1 MLQRERLTQETGPVP
16 IYTSTSPEPEPS
28 SPSAVA
34 LYMSSHERH
43 LTKSPSLPHLHKSG
57 AASTAWGTTQGLA
70 AQQRHWQGVQ
80 DRAFLL
86 GSTHKP
92 RVEYAPRAI
101 PVPPRSRQPPPQAIN
116 PTRIPHPKAAP
127 VHCSDT
133 ASTGARVRDAL
144 GSLSP
149 QLQVL
154 AVPTEG
160 LGRIG
165 ADGLSCTGKGA
176 HLQPRAHSQVNPP
189 SRKRWSK
196 EK

>member
-80 DRAFLL
+80 DRAFLPR
-86 GSTHKP
+86 SNHKP
-92 RVEYAPRAI
+92 RVKNAPRAI
-101 PVPPRSRQPPPQAIN
+101 PVPPRSTQPPPQAIN

-133 ASTGARVRDAL
+133 ASAGARVKRDAL
-144 GSLSP
+144 GSPSP

-154 AVPTEG
+154 VVSTEG

-165 ADGLSCTGKGA
+165 ADGLSCTGK
-176 HLQPRAHSQVNPP
+176 AHSQVNPP
-189 SRKRWSK
+189 SRKRWSQ